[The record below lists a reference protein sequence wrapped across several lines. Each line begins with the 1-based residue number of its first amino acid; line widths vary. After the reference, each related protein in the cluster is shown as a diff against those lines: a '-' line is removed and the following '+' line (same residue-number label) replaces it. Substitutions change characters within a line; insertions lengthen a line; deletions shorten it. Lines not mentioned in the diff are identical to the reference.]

1 MTSPTCTDIG
11 GLITGARFWH
21 LDERGLQDE
30 LAALFAAAGLTVERE
45 ARLTASERIDFL
57 YGRTG
62 IEVKVIGSTASV
74 RRQLGRYAQSGAV
87 DRLILVSTHVAHRA
101 LDRLTIG
108 AVPVQVVRPP
118 WM

>member
-1 MTSPTCTDIG
+1 VTPPVCTDIG
-11 GLITGARFWH
+11 SLIRDARFSH

-30 LAALFAAAGLTVERE
+30 IADLFATAGLTVERE
-45 ARLTASERIDFL
+45 SRLTPTERIDFL

-87 DRLILVSTHVAHRA
+87 DRLILVSTHATHRA
-101 LDRLTIG
+101 LDRITIG